1 MRTTVVQVMKR
12 LASSNFKFGEV
23 TFNGFDGLRETKVQ
37 EVIESGPDELSEQ
50 IELWADLSVKY
61 QGEPPESYRVLNSM
75 LMDWVDDNE
84 TKLKK
89 IINPKLKSHLNEKY
103 DDIDTDDLDEDFDD
117 YIWEDQVDYMP
128 RVNEEEREINF
139 SLELVLDIEEED
151 EDASSD

>member
-1 MRTTVVQVMKR
+1 MRTTAVQAMKR

-37 EVIESGPDELSEQ
+37 EVVESGPDDLSEQ
-50 IELWADLSVKY
+50 IELWADLTVKY

-84 TKLKK
+84 TKLKN

-128 RVNEEEREINF
+128 RVNEEEQEINF